1 MMISALRQF
10 WQRGVQLEEAEEALR
25 RAKRR
30 KQERGMTLVEIMVVV
45 VIISLVAGVVG
56 VQVFGQLKKAQINT
70 AQTQIRQIS
79 EALDLYKLNFRNYP
93 STGEGLTA
101 LVSPKENAEPFLPE
115 IPEDPWGADYIYI
128 FPGSKNTGSFDLMS
142 NGPDGVQGGG
152 DDVGNWKKND

>member
-1 MMISALRQF
+1 MMISVWRQF
-10 WQRGVQLEEAEEALR
+10 WQRGVQLDGADEAF
-25 RAKRR
+25 RAARRR
-30 KQERGMTLVEIMVVV
+30 KQQRGMTLVEIMVVV

-93 STGEGLTA
+93 STGEGLAA
-101 LVSPKENAEPFLPE
+101 LVSPKENSEPFLPE
-115 IPEDPWGADYIYI
+115 VPEDPWGEDYIYI
-128 FPGSKNTGSFDLMS
+128 YPGSKNTGRFDLMS

-152 DDVGNWKKND
+152 DDVGNWKTTE